1 MIRRKH
7 LGGVLATSV
16 VALRI
21 LQDLAGRYDHL
32 ASMTGRT
39 KTYYLTQALAES
51 IDRLEYEYGLMQKVE
66 DWRAGRL
73 ETASLDELEATLVE
87 VRD

>member
-21 LQDLAGRYDHL
+21 PQDLAGRY
-32 ASMTGRT
+32 
-39 KTYYLTQALAES
+39 
-51 IDRLEYEYGLMQKVE
+51 DRLEYEYGLTQKVE
-66 DWRAGRL
+66 EWRAGRL
-73 ETASLDELEATLVE
+73 ETASLDELEAALAE

>member
-1 MIRRKH
+1 M
-7 LGGVLATSV
+7 GGVLATSV

-21 LQDLAGRYDHL
+21 PQDLAGRYDRL

-39 KTYYLTQALAES
+39 KTYYLIQALAES
-51 IDRLEYEYGLMQKVE
+51 IDRLEYEYNLMQKIE

-73 ETASLDELEATLVE
+73 QTVSLDELEADLGVE
-87 VRD
+87 G

>member
-1 MIRRKH
+1 M
-7 LGGVLATSV
+7 ATSV
-16 VALRI
+16 AALRI
-21 LQDLAGRYDHL
+21 PQDLAGRYDRL
-32 ASMTGRT
+32 AMMTGRT

-73 ETASLDELEATLVE
+73 ETVSLDELEADLGVE
-87 VRD
+87 G

>member
-21 LQDLAGRYDHL
+21 PQDLAGRY
-32 ASMTGRT
+32 
-39 KTYYLTQALAES
+39 
-51 IDRLEYEYGLMQKVE
+51 DRLEYEYGLTQKVE
-66 DWRAGRL
+66 EWRAGRL

>member
-21 LQDLAGRYDHL
+21 PQDLAGRY
-32 ASMTGRT
+32 
-39 KTYYLTQALAES
+39 
-51 IDRLEYEYGLMQKVE
+51 DRLEYEYGLMQKVE
-66 DWRAGRL
+66 EWRAGRL
-73 ETASLDELEATLVE
+73 ETASLDELEAALVE